1 MEFNQQYFSE
11 KEAQQYQSAV
21 EKLTKKNVV
30 QVVSLDDIKQKLL
43 EEVKEF
49 EFSPLEYV
57 PGPDPTKQSIFLK
70 IANVMGELDR
80 IPKSGYNKQFD
91 YYYVTESDVVGAV
104 RPLMAKYKL
113 VMMPSLKKYKTET
126 IQGKYNK
133 MIMGTVEIEWIV
145 RDAES
150 YEQVKFTMLGKGL
163 DNLEKDIYKAIT
175 GNKKYALITLF
186 MIDSGDDPERNDTP
200 TGEEGPQ
207 NAQNGPE
214 NAKKAQGNGNAQE
227 QSKNVQEGQKNA
239 PQGQLQQTPQQPPV
253 KQPTKGDLLTR
264 WVVLA
269 GPDQKKQEVREAFD
283 EWYEKKKAE
292 GWDHMMMMQ
301 ALTKK
306 MREKN
311 QKEKQAQQ
319 QQADGQ
325 SGQAQDQQ
333 KATDAEKSQG

>member
-1 MEFNQQYFSE
+1 MEFDMQFFGE
-11 KEAQQYQSAV
+11 KEAQQYQDAV
-21 EKLTKKNVV
+21 EKLTEQKVI
-30 QVVSLDDIKQKLL
+30 QVVSIDDIKRKLL

-57 PGPDPTKQSIFLK
+57 PGPDETQKTIFLK
-70 IANVMGELDR
+70 IANIMGELDR

-133 MIMGTVEIEWIV
+133 MVMGTVEIEWIV

-200 TGEEGPQ
+200 TGEEGSQ

-214 NAKKAQGNGNAQE
+214 NAKKAQGNGNTPGQ
-227 QSKNVQEGQKNA
+227 QKNGQEGQNE
-239 PQGQLQQTPQQPPV
+239 TPQRQSQQQPAHPPV

-269 GPDQKKQEVREAFD
+269 GPDQKKQEVRKAFD

-306 MREKN
+306 LHEKN
-311 QKEKQAQQ
+311 KKEKQAQQ
-319 QQADGQ
+319 QQSDGQ
-325 SGQAQDQQ
+325 GGQAGEQD
-333 KATDAEKSQG
+333 KPKE

>member
-1 MEFNQQYFSE
+1 MGFDMQYFSE
-11 KEAQQYQSAV
+11 KEAQQYQDAV
-21 EKLTKKNVV
+21 EKLTEQNTI
-30 QVVSLDDIKQKLL
+30 QVVSLNDIKQKLL

-57 PGPDPTKQSIFLK
+57 PGPDETQKTIFLK
-70 IANVMGELDR
+70 IANIMGELDR

-150 YEQVKFTMLGKGL
+150 YEQIKFTMLGKGL

-214 NAKKAQGNGNAQE
+214 NTKKTQGNSKTPGQPKNGQE
-227 QSKNVQEGQKNA
+227 VPKNA
-239 PQGQLQQTPQQPPV
+239 SQGQPQQPPQQPPV

-269 GPDQKKQEVREAFD
+269 GPDQKKQEVRKAFD

-292 GWDHMMMMQ
+292 GWDHMAMMQ

-306 MREKN
+306 LHEKN

-325 SGQAQDQQ
+325 SGQAQQQ
-333 KATDAEKSQG
+333 QTDDKSKE